1 VSNKYRAILTTS
13 QGRPGWILSFKHPF
27 ATAPDGRPLPKVRR
41 GLGTTDESEAKIICE
56 QMNRLLE
63 DSTLWPIDA
72 RTLAVEQGLDERV
85 IRIFYDGF
93 PSPVRDAW
101 AIREAVIPL
110 PTRREK
116 LRNGIP
122 TFQFVGITGSC
133 KTTLGRQL
141 IGTYGDRFPSISN
154 SRTTTCD
161 IEILTEPGQYSA
173 VVTFLPR
180 QVVHQHI
187 EECAR
192 SAIFKFIASGKTDEL
207 TRKFLEH
214 EDQRFRLK
222 YVLGDLPYEE
232 PKGPS
237 AGNEQHPD
245 KRASADYRR
254 TTATALEAIV
264 GALRTLARDSKARAE
279 QTVSHPYTQ
288 LDAEGQLRFEEDVDD
303 YLEKNEVFR
312 QLIEQVLDAVEE
324 RFRFVEEAGTLSRD
338 EDGWPSHWTI
348 TRSDRSAF
356 LGSINYFSSNHA
368 ERYGTLLTPLVDG
381 IRVRGPFMPAWATEV
396 SRFVILDSEGL
407 GHTPDSASAVPLRIT
422 SRYDLADAVI
432 LTDRSDSSM
441 QAASAAVLKSLV
453 SSGHESK
460 LVVCFTKFDT
470 TRDDDSRPRL
480 RDRQDYLRNSLD
492 SAISDIGGEIDRQ
505 STRRL
510 HNFIGDRVF
519 FLEDLNKGDDLPEVA
534 RRELVRL
541 FDTVRSMARP
551 AEPVQARPIYD
562 LSFLPFAVQKAAKE
576 FHARWRA
583 RLGLEINPRYS
594 AEHWSR
600 IKALSRYS
608 AILDPT
614 GYSDLN
620 PVDDLA
626 STMERHLSVF
636 FQNPIRWS
644 VDDVT
649 AEADA
654 EAVAAVKRQAHSLLG
669 GLAVRRTIQEQ
680 VEGWRSAYRRSGTGS
695 TKPRAR
701 DIEALY
707 NLVVPVPDETP
718 EAQSSAFLQ
727 TIRDLVRNAIRA
739 GSGEVLVESDV
750 SAAGIC
756 AAAVPDAAVTAP
768 QHALY

>member
-1 VSNKYRAILTTS
+1 MSNKYRAILTTS

-27 ATAPDGRPLPKVRR
+27 ATAPDGRLLPKVRR
-41 GLGTTDESEAKIICE
+41 GLGTTDESDARAICE
-56 QMNRLLE
+56 QMNRLLA
-63 DSTLWPIDA
+63 DSTLWPPEA
-72 RTLAVEQGLDERV
+72 RSVAMEQGFDQRV

-93 PSPVRDAW
+93 SAPIRDAW

-110 PTRREK
+110 PTKREK
-116 LRNGIP
+116 LRKGIA

-141 IGTYGDRFPSISN
+141 IGTYNERFPSISN

-180 QVVHQHI
+180 AVVHQHI

-222 YVLGDLPYEE
+222 YVLGDLPYDE
-232 PKGPS
+232 PNGPFS
-237 AGNEQHPD
+237 ENEQNPD
-245 KRASADYRR
+245 KQALADYRR
-254 TTATALEAIV
+254 TSAVALEAFV
-264 GALRTLARDSKARAE
+264 GRLKTLALESKARAE
-279 QTVSHPYTQ
+279 QTVGHPYGQ

-303 YLEKNEVFR
+303 YLEKNEAFG
-312 QLIEQVLDAVEE
+312 QFTEEVLDVVEE
-324 RFRFVEEAGTLSRD
+324 RFRFVEREGVLSHD

-348 TRSDRSAF
+348 THSDRSAF

-381 IRVRGPFMPAWATEV
+381 IRVKGPFTPAWATEV
-396 SRFVILDSEGL
+396 SRLVILDSEGL

-422 SRYDLADAVI
+422 SRYDLADAII

-441 QAASAAVLKSLV
+441 QAASVAVLKSLV

-470 TRDDDSRPRL
+470 TQDDDSRPRL
-480 RDRQDYLRNSLD
+480 RDRQDYLWNSLD
-492 SAISDIGGEIDRQ
+492 GALSDIGGELDQ
-505 STRRL
+505 QATRRL
-510 HNFIGDRVF
+510 HKLIADRVF
-519 FLEDLNKGDDLPEVA
+519 FLEDLNKGDEVPDFT

-541 FDTVRSMARP
+541 CGTVSAMARP
-551 AEPVQARPIYD
+551 TEPVEARPVYD

-576 FHARWRA
+576 FHTLWRA
-583 RLGLEINPRYS
+583 RLGLEINPKYS

-608 AILDPT
+608 MMLKPT
-614 GYSDLN
+614 GYSDLI

-626 STMERHLSVF
+626 STLEHHLSVF
-636 FQNPIRWS
+636 FQNPIGWS

-649 AEADA
+649 VEDA
-654 EAVAAVKRQAHSLLG
+654 AAAVAAVKRQAHALLG
-669 GLAVRRTIQEQ
+669 GLAVRRMIQEQ
-680 VEGWRSAYRRSGTGS
+680 VDSWKSAYQRCGTGS

-707 NLVVPVPDETP
+707 NLVAPVPDETP

-727 TIRDLVRNAIRA
+727 KLRDLVRNAIRA
-739 GSGEVLVESDV
+739 GNGEVMVE
-750 SAAGIC
+750 
-756 AAAVPDAAVTAP
+756 PDP
-768 QHALY
+768 ALASSSTT